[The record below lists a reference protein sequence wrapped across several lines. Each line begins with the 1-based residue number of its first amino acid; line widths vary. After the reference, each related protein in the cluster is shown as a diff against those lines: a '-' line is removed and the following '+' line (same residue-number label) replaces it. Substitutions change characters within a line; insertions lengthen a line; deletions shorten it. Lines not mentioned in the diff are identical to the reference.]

1 MSEVKNILLVGVG
14 GQGTILASKILT
26 SGLIKAGYDVKM
38 SEIHG
43 MSQRG
48 GSVSTQVRYGD
59 KVYSPIVG
67 KGSADVIVAFEE
79 MEALRWLDHL
89 KIGGKMVI
97 NDYRIQPVPVNLGV
111 AEYPEGIIDH
121 LKEKCEVLSFKAA
134 EVATELGNPK
144 AMNIVLLGALVKAMG
159 LDDRSQCKGQ
169 IRRPQ
174 QEGVPRRLQP
184 VVLPRKRFQRCQ
196 RVSRRHLLICASLKH
211 GARRDSI

>member
-1 MSEVKNILLVGVG
+1 MSEVRNILLVGVG

-26 SGLIKAGYDVKM
+26 SGLMKVGYDVKM

-79 MEALRWLDHL
+79 MEALRWLDYL

-97 NDYRIQPVPVNLGV
+97 NEHRIQPVPVNLGT
-111 AEYPEGIIDH
+111 AEYPEGIIEH
-121 LKEKCEVLSFKAA
+121 LKEKVEVLSFKAA
-134 EVATELGNPK
+134 DVATELGNPK

-159 LDDRSQCKGQ
+159 GLDDIDWDAEIEANVKPKFVELNKKAFHAGYN
-169 IRRPQ
+169 
-174 QEGVPRRLQP
+174 L
-184 VVLPRKRFQRCQ
+184 
-196 RVSRRHLLICASLKH
+196 
-211 GARRDSI
+211 

>member
-26 SGLIKAGYDVKM
+26 EGLVDAGYDVKM

-89 KIGGKMVI
+89 KIGGTMVI
-97 NDYRIQPVPVNLGV
+97 NDYQIQPVPVNLGA

-121 LKEKCEVLSFKAA
+121 LKGICDVHAFKAA
-134 EVATELGNPK
+134 DIATELGNPK
-144 AMNIVLLGALVKAMG
+144 AMNIVLLGALVKSMGG
-159 LDDRSQCKGQ
+159 LDDIDWDAEIEANVKPKFVELNKKAFHAGYD
-169 IRRPQ
+169 
-174 QEGVPRRLQP
+174 L
-184 VVLPRKRFQRCQ
+184 
-196 RVSRRHLLICASLKH
+196 
-211 GARRDSI
+211 